1 MLPTYNLFSGL
12 PIGCHSQ
19 QERKRQCASQHN
31 APKLAAELACNCT
44 HMHSLAFGAPGTRAS
59 GKKKARQHKAFWQE
73 RHTLSACTV
82 PMGPRPPPPWPPRS
96 PPITHPHTRHIH
108 THARISHTYT
118 LTHTQTHTH
127 THKHTRTLSHTD
139 THAHTCTHI
148 HTNANKN
155 ANIRTH
161 NDTSMQTHTRMH
173 ILTHTNTHTAVKRWS
188 CCREAPTHTRRIT

>member
-1 MLPTYNLFSGL
+1 MPPSMLPTYNLFSGL

-44 HMHSLAFGAPGTRAS
+44 RVHSLAFGAPGTRAS
-59 GKKKARQHKAFWQE
+59 GKQKARQHKAFWQE

-108 THARISHTYT
+108 THALTHIHTHT
-118 LTHTQTHTH
+118 HTNTHTHTQTHTNTL
-127 THKHTRTLSHTD
+127 THRHTRTHLHTY
-139 THAHTCTHI
+139 THKCKQKRKHTYT
-148 HTNANKN
+148 
-155 ANIRTH
+155 
-161 NDTSMQTHTRMH
+161 Q
-173 ILTHTNTHTAVKRWS
+173 
-188 CCREAPTHTRRIT
+188 